1 MQNVA
6 TVETLS
12 QSGIIAEL
20 GKMGFA
26 EDRVRKECA
35 FVAMLTDADETGK
48 IAGCLPTLPAVIV
61 QVLSIGLTFNPAMKE
76 VALITRWSKSRNA
89 NVAAFMPM
97 YPGLIKLAAKM
108 GGWVDVSANV
118 VYEKD
123 EWSVDLGDIHKP
135 ITHKPGTIDRGE
147 IVAAYAMLTYP
158 NGMRKA
164 EWVDLDD
171 LRKVEKM
178 KTGGDKN
185 STYNNWRSEMYRK
198 VALRRM
204 LKTVPK
210 GDDVASL
217 ALATAIEADEKLF
230 DLNALP
236 TSAEGTPELP
246 ESRLVRIP
254 EGLLT
259 QINAAA
265 TTEALNALYRADTHN
280 ATHVTEFT
288 RRKKEI
294 QTAIDAEFQGAI
306 DSCATLEDLNA
317 LALSWNEETAN
328 RYRTAL
334 KNRADQIEPPET
346 QTA

>member
-1 MQNVA
+1 MQNSP
-6 TVETLS
+6 TIETLS

-20 GKMGFA
+20 GKMGFT

-35 FVAMLTDADETGK
+35 FVAMLTEADETGK
-48 IAGCLPTLPAVIV
+48 IAGCLSTLPAVIV

-108 GGWVDVSANV
+108 GGWIDISAQV
-118 VYEKD
+118 VYERD
-123 EWSVDLGDIHKP
+123 EWTINLADINVP
-135 ITHKPGTIDRGE
+135 IVHRPGTSDRGE
-147 IVAAYAMLTYP
+147 IVAAYAILTYQ
-158 NGMRKA
+158 NGMRKT

-178 KTGGDKN
+178 KTGGDRN
-185 STYNNWRSEMYRK
+185 TTYQNWRSEMYRK
-198 VALRRM
+198 IALRRL

-230 DLNALP
+230 DLNAVQ
-236 TSAEGTPELP
+236 TSADGTPELP
-246 ESRLVRIP
+246 ESRLIKIP
-254 EGLLT
+254 EGLLEK
-259 QINAAA
+259 INAEK
-265 TTEALNALYRADTHN
+265 TIEGLNSLYRSDTHY
-280 ATHVTEFT
+280 ASHVQEFS

-294 QTAIDAEFQGAI
+294 QTATDAEYQGAI
-306 DSCATLEDLNA
+306 DSCNTLEDLTA
-317 LALSWNEETAN
+317 LALSWGDEIAGK
-328 RYRTAL
+328 YRAAL
-334 KNRADQIEPPET
+334 KNRADQIDPVET